1 MENKQEVVLSEW
13 DASEFK
19 CKACRQPMSR
29 HPGHETLCKQNQ
41 QMVGALLKILSIL
54 RDSTQARRLSD
65 ARLIQKV
72 ASDTLV
78 GKWHG

>member
-1 MENKQEVVLSEW
+1 
-13 DASEFK
+13 
-19 CKACRQPMSR
+19 MSG

-41 QMVGALLKILSIL
+41 QMVDALLKILSIL
-54 RDSTQARRLSD
+54 RNSTQTRRLSD
-65 ARLIQKV
+65 ARLIEKL